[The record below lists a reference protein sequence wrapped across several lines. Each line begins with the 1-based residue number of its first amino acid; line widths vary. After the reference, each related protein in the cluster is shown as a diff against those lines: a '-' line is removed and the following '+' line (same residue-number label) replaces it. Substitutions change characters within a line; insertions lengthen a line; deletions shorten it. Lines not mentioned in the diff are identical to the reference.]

1 MWVLIS
7 TKTVP
12 RKVSPDLAARIAK
25 KVPSFVPT
33 VGVFVEQ
40 SAADIVKIAKKVGL
54 AGVQLHGDHTVA
66 DCETIA
72 SELEVF
78 LIKAVRVGTEADV
91 EGLAAFK
98 DSVGYFLLDARV
110 DGQMGGTGQTFPW
123 ELAARAKAFK
133 KPIFL
138 AGDSPPKTWPRPL
151 KQRSTVCRGRGQRRR
166 KIARNE
172 KISTK

>member
-1 MWVLIS
+1 VGLNFHKDS
-7 TKTVP
+7 P

-40 SAADIVKIAKKVGL
+40 TAAEIVKIAKKVGL

-91 EGLAAFK
+91 EVLAALKTRSIIFCWMPGWTANGRHGPNV
-98 DSVGYFLLDARV
+98 SL
-110 DGQMGGTGQTFPW
+110 GTGG
-123 ELAARAKAFK
+123 
-133 KPIFL
+133 
-138 AGDSPPKTWPRPL
+138 AGES
-151 KQRSTVCRGRGQRRR
+151 V
-166 KIARNE
+166 
-172 KISTK
+172 